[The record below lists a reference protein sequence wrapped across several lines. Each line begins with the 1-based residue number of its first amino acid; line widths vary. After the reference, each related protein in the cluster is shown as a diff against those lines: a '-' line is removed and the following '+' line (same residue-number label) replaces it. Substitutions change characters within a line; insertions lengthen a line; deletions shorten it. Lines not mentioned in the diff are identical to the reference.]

1 MFLLACADRMHRLAG
16 QYRAQ
21 EAAVRAAGGPRT
33 GIRLTH
39 IVQAAQRAERARDA
53 YHAEA
58 EAALDA
64 GTAPIPPASYPAR
77 LLSRPPPIPPASP
90 ANHP

>member
-1 MFLLACADRMHRLAG
+1 VFLLACADRMHRLAG

-21 EAAVRAAGGPRT
+21 EVAVRTAGGPRA

-39 IVQAAQRAERARDA
+39 IVQAAQRAERARDS
-53 YHAEA
+53 YYAEA

-64 GTAPIPPASYPAR
+64 AVRAAVQAHVKNLDKLFAR
-77 LLSRPPPIPPASP
+77 PEITPNDP
-90 ANHP
+90 